1 MAVRAAVARA
11 AAETAAEE
19 REGVQVAAKAVE
31 GREGVGEEG
40 VHLEQE
46 VKGVAMLEAVS
57 IRSKK
62 RRFHQV

>member
-1 MAVRAAVARA
+1 MA
-11 AAETAAEE
+11 AAETAVEG
-19 REGVQVAAKAVE
+19 REGVQAAAKAVE
-31 GREGVGEEG
+31 GREVVLEEG

-46 VKGVAMLEAVS
+46 VKGAAVPGAVS